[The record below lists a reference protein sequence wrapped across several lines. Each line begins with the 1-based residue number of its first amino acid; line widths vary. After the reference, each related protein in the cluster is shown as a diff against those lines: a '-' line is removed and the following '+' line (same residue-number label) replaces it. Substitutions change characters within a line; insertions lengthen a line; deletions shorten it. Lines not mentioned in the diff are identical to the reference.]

1 MKMIHNDFWTE
12 TFEPDLTLTL
22 QESTLQ
28 ICRESACLINA
39 LPNLRLYFIAWRT
52 DAIFFAFFRTTKA
65 SVGGRGVLDG
75 NSSSAAD

>member
-1 MKMIHNDFWTE
+1 MIHNDFWTE

-28 ICRESACLINA
+28 ICRVSACLNNA

-75 NSSSAAD
+75 NSPSAAD